1 MGGVRLVGRE
11 VEPEMLP
18 DEDITGREGLD
29 GLLGTEGILEAR
41 KLVEGLGEEDELFRS
56 YRGFI
61 RPASVVRVFLLL
73 LSIEE
78 GRLTDKEE
86 GRISVVC
93 LLDPATVLRRF
104 GAFAVDLYSDLK
116 DRPFNS
122 AAKCLHMLR
131 EPLRAGQRK
140 QYQK

>member
-1 MGGVRLVGRE
+1 MGGVDRLVGRE
-11 VEPEMLP
+11 GELELP
-18 DEDITGREGLD
+18 DEEVTSREGWD
-29 GLLGTEGILEAR
+29 GLPGSEGILEGR
-41 KLVEGLGEEDELFRS
+41 ELMEGLGEEDELFRS
-56 YRGFI
+56 YRGFS
-61 RPASVVRVFLLL
+61 RPANVERLFLLL
-73 LSIEE
+73 LTIEE
-78 GRLTDKEE
+78 GRSTDKEE

-116 DRPFNS
+116 DKPFNS

-131 EPLRAGQRK
+131 EPLRAGQQK